1 MCSEVRHG
9 KEIYKMK
16 NKTTKQEIDGMIKDN
31 MFEEEDRKLATFVL
45 DLFKQSPEK
54 MRTKKDISCQKW
66 FKELRKNNIITKDMK
81 ISVDKDFEEHSGIE
95 FIMIM
100 MCAKGLIK
108 RV

>member
-1 MCSEVRHG
+1 MCSEVKQG

-16 NKTTKQEIDGMIKDN
+16 NKTTKQEVEGMVKDN
-31 MFEEEDRKLATFVL
+31 MFGEEDRKLATFVL

-54 MRTKKDISCQKW
+54 MRTKKDISYQKW

-81 ISVDKDFEEHSGIE
+81 ISVDKDFEKYVGIE

-100 MCAKGLIK
+100 MCARGLIK